1 MDIPVVLSHRTAA
14 LIRRTEHFERL
25 RAAARAN
32 GERYGVAP
40 YVEESDLP
48 DIGLSASGLKASAI
62 VQRIRSALSTW
73 GIPDRDLV
81 RLDVM
86 VSFAEDRVRT
96 RGMACHTLGRAIGE
110 NDVFPVARGLVTVSD
125 ALCFAQAGAWMG
137 SMELIEW
144 AYELCGAYF
153 LPLDGDY
160 AERPVCLTRDELRCQ
175 LERYRGVRGAAHAL
189 RALNSVHDGAR
200 SPMETAQA
208 MMVSCPKS
216 MGGLGYR
223 HIVLNHRVGVP
234 SDYSRYTSAPY
245 YEIDLFAPVRGV
257 GVEYDGDEHS
267 KKARRGHDAE
277 RMNVLS
283 LMGYDIKVLTSV
295 QFSRQ
300 LDMHRA
306 MNGIAA
312 SIGIKM
318 PSSAKFQQAQEQ
330 LRRFVTRRWCN
341 GS

>member
-1 MDIPVVLSHRTAA
+1 MDIPVVLSHRTAV

-86 VSFAEDRVRT
+86 VPFAEDRVRT

-110 NDVFPVARGLVTVSD
+110 NDVFPVARGLVAVSD

-153 LPLDGDY
+153 LP
-160 AERPVCLTRDELRCQ
+160 
-175 LERYRGVRGAAHAL
+175 
-189 RALNSVHDGAR
+189 
-200 SPMETAQA
+200 PMETT
-208 MMVSCPKS
+208 
-216 MGGLGYR
+216 R
-223 HIVLNHRVGVP
+223 
-234 SDYSRYTSAPY
+234 SDLCA
-245 YEIDLFAPVRGV
+245 
-257 GVEYDGDEHS
+257 
-267 KKARRGHDAE
+267 
-277 RMNVLS
+277 
-283 LMGYDIKVLTSV
+283 
-295 QFSRQ
+295 
-300 LDMHRA
+300 
-306 MNGIAA
+306 
-312 SIGIKM
+312 
-318 PSSAKFQQAQEQ
+318 
-330 LRRFVTRRWCN
+330 
-341 GS
+341 

>member
-14 LIRRTEHFERL
+14 LIRRTEHLERL

-48 DIGLSASGLKASAI
+48 DIGLSTSGLKASAI

-86 VSFAEDRVRT
+86 VPFAEDRVRT
-96 RGMACHTLGRAIGE
+96 RGMDCHTLGRAIGE

-189 RALNSVHDGAR
+189 RALNSVHDGAS

-234 SDYSRYTSAPY
+234 PDYSRYTSAPY

-257 GVEYDGDEHS
+257 GVE
-267 KKARRGHDAE
+267 
-277 RMNVLS
+277 
-283 LMGYDIKVLTSV
+283 
-295 QFSRQ
+295 
-300 LDMHRA
+300 
-306 MNGIAA
+306 
-312 SIGIKM
+312 
-318 PSSAKFQQAQEQ
+318 
-330 LRRFVTRRWCN
+330 
-341 GS
+341 